1 MDILNDK
8 KIFDEDVKNTTY
20 RLLKDDVY
28 MEVFDSLSQVLKECS
43 SEQIFN
49 ALITNVDDETLVK
62 ILRELE
68 EKNNILKA

>member
-1 MDILNDK
+1 MDNLNDK

-68 EKNNILKA
+68 EKNNI